1 MNAVYNPEVA
11 ADKAHERYPK
21 GNGQFEALTLDTAF
35 PETARVFAEKTV
47 AQTREVYDRSKDALE
62 AAVDT
67 MEKSF
72 DAAGQGAVA
81 LNRKIMDIAQRNVNS
96 GFDLANSLAGAKNL
110 AEMMELQGAYWR
122 KQFGALAAQAEEVRA
137 LSTKVTADTAEPVKA
152 HVTSSMEEL
161 RKWSSQLPAPRR
173 NSSRRAARVPAL
185 LCATISAARRALVES
200 RRSKAMPN
208 FNYSAGAELFPL
220 IRRYFTKG
228 PVGYKRFTS
237 AAEAIR
243 FAVEELRPD
252 LLRGAYL
259 EVDEERFDAKGIRQL
274 YESDT
279 YPLGRRA

>member
-1 MNAVYNPEVA
+1 MIVNWQLPPARLAKRFPRPIFLTLARRLGADGKDYRANSVHAPFPDKSQRGAPPCGLKARSFQVAASRLVTPRGTIMNAVYNPEVA

-62 AAVDT
+62 AAVET

-81 LNRKIMDIAQRNVNS
+81 LNRKIIDIAQRNINS

-161 RKWSSQLPAPRR
+161 RKWS
-173 NSSRRAARVPAL
+173 
-185 LCATISAARRALVES
+185 
-200 RRSKAMPN
+200 
-208 FNYSAGAELFPL
+208 
-220 IRRYFTKG
+220 
-228 PVGYKRFTS
+228 
-237 AAEAIR
+237 
-243 FAVEELRPD
+243 
-252 LLRGAYL
+252 
-259 EVDEERFDAKGIRQL
+259 
-274 YESDT
+274 
-279 YPLGRRA
+279 